1 MLFFLTELAHSPFL
15 INSASGEDGERP
27 NVLVHL
33 QSLLLLRFCWRLPPR
48 PAAEKT
54 VTPESTHSLAI
65 MNLIAEGDVKIQKWG
80 GRVGGNHPVTL
91 IKTVSLLKP
100 LTCSRL
106 QFLFGETQEIL
117 PRGASPTFPA
127 ALARTPT
134 SPGSLPTL

>member
-1 MLFFLTELAHSPFL
+1 MLFFLTELAHSLFL

-54 VTPESTHSLAI
+54 VTPERTHSLAI

-91 IKTVSLLKP
+91 IKTLSFKTSNLL
-100 LTCSRL
+100 
-106 QFLFGETQEIL
+106 
-117 PRGASPTFPA
+117 
-127 ALARTPT
+127 
-134 SPGSLPTL
+134 